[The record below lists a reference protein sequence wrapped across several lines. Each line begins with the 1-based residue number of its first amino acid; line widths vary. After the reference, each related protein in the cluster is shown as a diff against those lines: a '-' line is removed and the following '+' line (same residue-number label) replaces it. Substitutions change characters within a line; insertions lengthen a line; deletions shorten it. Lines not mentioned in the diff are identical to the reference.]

1 MFIQQLS
8 HVGVEAKLLH
18 RGNVHV
24 DLHTHQT
31 GLSQG
36 IQGKQSRTT
45 RSLIYTGSVRSSRSM
60 VNYHCLQG
68 NIEISTL

>member
-24 DLHTHQT
+24 DLHTIRQDFHRV
-31 GLSQG
+31 S
-36 IQGKQSRTT
+36 
-45 RSLIYTGSVRSSRSM
+45 RSSNAGPRE
-60 VNYHCLQG
+60 V
-68 NIEISTL
+68 